1 MTNNSWLTDLLYRVQ
16 IAGACLFCSAQA
28 QRALHDINGVSL
40 AQNLAVMTYLIFHLL
55 LTWEAHKA
63 QPSRLTKQ
71 GLIVFCTWFV
81 GTFFIVTTILHNGS
95 YSWTLQDTII
105 AFAAIGVALT
115 VVAISSLQSMAVTD
129 AAVRSLLAIAFKSI
143 PQVLLAWKIMAEG
156 GSGIPGLSVAVG
168 HATILIRLAHISFM
182 VKEAGWER
190 NRTWLAIS
198 ETANELSWVVATIAW
213 LTH

>member
-1 MTNNSWLTDLLYRVQ
+1 MVQ

-28 QRALHDINGVSL
+28 QRALHDVSGVSL
-40 AQNLAVMTYLIFHLL
+40 AQNLAVMTYLVFHLL

-71 GLIVFCTWFV
+71 GLKVFCTWFV
-81 GTFFIVTTILHNGS
+81 GTFFIVIAILLNGT
-95 YSWTLQDTII
+95 YTWTLQDTVI
-105 AFAAIGVALT
+105 ASAAIGVAL
-115 VVAISSLQSMAVTD
+115 VVVSISSLQSLPIAD
-129 AAVRSLLAIAFKSI
+129 PAVRSFLAIAFKSV
-143 PQVLLAWKIMAEG
+143 PQVLLAWKIMVEG

-168 HATILIRLAHISFM
+168 HATIILRLAHISFM

-190 NRTWLAIS
+190 NRSWLAIS

-213 LTH
+213 LSH